1 MRVISVCGSFCLQKV
16 GEKLSKKKKKVQQ
29 RTASPQ
35 IGLWVEDSPI
45 CCAGYT
51 SLDKCP
57 EIVTACTKIAQ
68 MISTMTIHLM
78 ANTENGDVRVINEL
92 SRKIDIEPSPYMTRK
107 QWIEA
112 IVMNLLLYGKGNSIV
127 LPHTKDGYLG
137 SLEVVAP
144 YRVGLYPDTISRG
157 YYVTIDGKQFA
168 PDELLHFTY
177 NPDQYYPW
185 KGKGFTIYLRDVA
198 NDLKQAAATK
208 KGFMESKWKPSV
220 IVKVDALTEEFAGPE
235 GRKKLLEEYVQGT
248 GAGEPWLIPA
258 EQFSVDQ
265 IRPLTLEDLAISDV
279 VKIDKATV
287 ASVLG
292 VPAFLLGVG
301 DYNQKEWE
309 MFVKTTVFSIVTE
322 IQQEMTKKLILS
334 PKMYLC
340 FNYWSLLNWDI
351 KTISDVLLAG
361 SDRGFITGNEYRN
374 RIGFEPKEGLDE
386 LRILENYI
394 PYDKSGD
401 QKKLIQ
407 SGDE

>member
-1 MRVISVCGSFCLQKV
+1 M
-16 GEKLSKKKKKVQQ
+16 SKKRKQRQQ
-29 RTASPQ
+29 ARSAKPQ
-35 IGLWVEDSPI
+35 IGLWLGQDDI
-45 CCAGYT
+45 CCTGYT

-78 ANTENGDVRVINEL
+78 ANTENGDVRVVNEL
-92 SRKIDIEPSPYMTRK
+92 SRKIDIDPVPYMTRK

-127 LPHTKDGYLG
+127 LPHTADGYLG
-137 SLEVVAP
+137 SLEVISP
-144 YRVGLYPDTISRG
+144 YRVGFIPDVQSRSYQIS
-157 YYVTIDGKQFA
+157 IDGTA
-168 PDELLHFTY
+168 YSPDEVLHFVH

-185 KGKGFTIYLRDVA
+185 KGKGFTVYLRDIA
-198 NDLKQAAATK
+198 NNLKQAAATE

-220 IVKVDALTEEFAGPE
+220 IVKVDALTEEFASQS
-235 GRKKLLEEYVQGT
+235 GRKKLLESYVES
-248 GAGEPWLIPA
+248 AEVGEPWMIPA
-258 EQFSVDQ
+258 EQFSVEQ
-265 IRPLTLEDLAISDV
+265 IRPLSLSDLAIADV

-287 ASVLG
+287 AAVLG
-292 VPAFLLGVG
+292 VPAFILGVG

-309 MFVKTTVFSIVTE
+309 MFINTTVLSIVTE
-322 IQQEMTKKLILS
+322 LQQELTKKLILS
-334 PKMYLC
+334 PKMYLR
-340 FNYWSLLNWDI
+340 FSYWSLLNWDI

-361 SDRGFITGNEYRN
+361 SDRGFISGNEYRD
-374 RIGFEPKEGLDE
+374 RIGFEPREGLDE

-407 SGDE
+407 SGGGNE

>member
-1 MRVISVCGSFCLQKV
+1 M
-16 GEKLSKKKKKVQQ
+16 SKKRKQRQQ
-29 RTASPQ
+29 TRSAKPQ
-35 IGLWVEDSPI
+35 IGLWLGQDDI
-45 CCAGYT
+45 CCTGYT

-78 ANTENGDVRVINEL
+78 ANTENGDVRVVNEL
-92 SRKIDIEPSPYMTRK
+92 SRKIDIDPVPYMTRK

-127 LPHTKDGYLG
+127 LPHTADGYLG
-137 SLEVVAP
+137 SFEVISP
-144 YRVGLYPDTISRG
+144 YRVGFIPDVQNRSYQIS
-157 YYVTIDGKQFA
+157 IDGTA
-168 PDELLHFTY
+168 YSPDEVLHFVH

-185 KGKGFTIYLRDVA
+185 KGKGFTVYLRDIA
-198 NDLKQAAATK
+198 NNLKQAAATE

-220 IVKVDALTEEFAGPE
+220 IVKVDALTEEFASQS
-235 GRKKLLEEYVQGT
+235 GRKKLLESYVES
-248 GAGEPWLIPA
+248 AEVGEPWMIPA
-258 EQFSVDQ
+258 EQFSVEQ
-265 IRPLTLEDLAISDV
+265 IRPLSLSDLAIADV

-287 ASVLG
+287 AAVLG
-292 VPAFLLGVG
+292 VPAFILGVG

-309 MFVKTTVFSIVTE
+309 MFINTTVLSIVTE
-322 IQQEMTKKLILS
+322 LQQELTKKLILS
-334 PKMYLC
+334 PKMYLR
-340 FNYWSLLNWDI
+340 FSYWSLLNWDI

-361 SDRGFITGNEYRN
+361 SDRGFISGNEYRD
-374 RIGFEPKEGLDE
+374 RIGFEPREGLDE

-407 SGDE
+407 SGDGNE